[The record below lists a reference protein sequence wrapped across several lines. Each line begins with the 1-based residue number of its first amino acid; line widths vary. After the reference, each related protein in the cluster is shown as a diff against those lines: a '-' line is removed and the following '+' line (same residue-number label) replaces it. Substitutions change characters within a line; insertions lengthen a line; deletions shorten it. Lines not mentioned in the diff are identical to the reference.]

1 MKKNK
6 HHSPETRRQQILL
19 AAEIVLLKEGIE
31 NFTIDQVISHAQIAK
46 GTVYKYYKSRDH
58 LFAEMSVKSV
68 EMLFTSF
75 KTAVMEEN
83 SSIGKIHSVI
93 KSCYQ
98 FYRNYPQYYSLLNY
112 FERAEI
118 NLNEKKQYMEIS
130 MQLQVFIEK
139 IIEEGKISGEITTS
153 ISAKFIDFILWSSTV
168 GLIQFI
174 ENKKNLIP
182 DLKAVNQDHLMNDFA
197 NLITA
202 GLRNDFSN
210 KIDQ

>member
-75 KTAVMEEN
+75 KSAIVGIDSNIE
-83 SSIGKIHSVI
+83 KIQSVI
-93 KSCYQ
+93 KACYQ
-98 FYRNYPQYYSLLNY
+98 FYRNYPQYYGLLNY

-118 NLNEKKQYMEIS
+118 NLNEKQQYMEIS
-130 MQLQVFIEK
+130 MQLQVFIEN
-139 IIEEGKISGEITTS
+139 IIDEGKSSGEITTS
-153 ISAKFIDFILWSSTV
+153 VSAKFIDFIIWSSTL

-174 ENKKNLIP
+174 ENKKNLVP
-182 DLKAVNQDHLMNDFA
+182 DLKAVNQDHLMNDFVK
-197 NLITA
+197 LITA
-202 GLRNDFSN
+202 GLKN
-210 KIDQ
+210 

>member
-68 EMLFTSF
+68 DMLFTSF
-75 KTAVMEEN
+75 KSAIVGIDSNIE
-83 SSIGKIHSVI
+83 KIEAVI

-98 FYRNYPQYYSLLNY
+98 FYRNYPQYYGLLSY
-112 FERAEI
+112 FERADI
-118 NLNEKKQYMEIS
+118 SANEQQQYMEIS

-139 IIEEGKISGEITTS
+139 IIDEGKSSGEITTS
-153 ISAKFIDFILWSSTV
+153 VSAKFIDFIIWSSTV
-168 GLIQFI
+168 GMIQFI

-182 DLKAVNQDHLMNDFA
+182 DFKAVNQQHLINDFA
-197 NLITA
+197 KLITA
-202 GLRNDFSN
+202 GLKN
-210 KIDQ
+210 

>member
-1 MKKNK
+1 MKKKK

-19 AAEIVLLKEGIE
+19 AAEIVLLKEGID

-46 GTVYKYYKSRDH
+46 GTVYKYYKNRDH

-75 KTAVMEEN
+75 KSAVVGEV
-83 SSIGKIHSVI
+83 SSIGKIHLVI

-98 FYRNYPQYYSLLNY
+98 FYRNYPQYYGLLNY
-112 FERAEI
+112 FERTGISA
-118 NLNEKKQYMEIS
+118 NEKQQYMEIS

-139 IIEEGKISGEITTS
+139 IIEEGKSSGEITTS
-153 ISAKFIDFILWSSTV
+153 VSAKFIDYIIWSSTV

-182 DLKAVNQDHLMNDFA
+182 DLKAVNQDQLMNDFA
-197 NLITA
+197 NLITS
-202 GLRNDFSN
+202 GLKN
-210 KIDQ
+210 

>member
-6 HHSPETRRQQILL
+6 HHSPETRKQQILL

-68 EMLFTSF
+68 EMLFISF
-75 KTAVMEEN
+75 KSSVLGEV
-83 SSIGKIHSVI
+83 SSIGKIQSVI

-98 FYRNYPQYYSLLNY
+98 FYRNYPQYYGLLNY
-112 FERAEI
+112 FEHADI
-118 NLNEKKQYMEIS
+118 NANEKQQYMEIS
-130 MQLQVFIEK
+130 KQLQVFIEK
-139 IIEEGKISGEITTS
+139 IIEEGKSSGEITTS
-153 ISAKFIDFILWSSTV
+153 VSSQFIDFIIWSSTV
-168 GLIQFI
+168 GMIQFI

-182 DLKAVNQDHLMNDFA
+182 DLKMVNQEHLINDFA
-197 NLITA
+197 KMITA
-202 GLRNDFSN
+202 GLI
-210 KIDQ
+210 K